1 MPQPF
6 QDWLKTQQQRIETVL
21 NDVLPP
27 LIIPHILQEV
37 MRYAALGGGKRI
49 RPLLT
54 FAVGELVNA
63 PVRCVEQ
70 VAAAIEL
77 IHVYSLVHD
86 DLPAMDDD
94 ILRRGKATTHIQY
107 GEAKAI
113 LAGDAL
119 QTRAFEILSTPK
131 LCASATQQLR
141 LIDILSNAAGG
152 RGMCGGQ
159 MLDLEAIGQQLNLAE
174 LEMMHIMKTGAMIRA
189 AVLMGAHCGEA
200 LSTSELDKLDHFA
213 KCIGLAFQVVDDIL
227 DAEGKTVELGKTA
240 GKDKLRHKPT
250 YVTLLGLS
258 EARNKAKALHEE
270 ARACLTL
277 FDERALRLYE
287 LADFIIK
294 RHY

>member
-6 QDWLKTQQQRIETVL
+6 KDWLKTQQQRMEVVL
-21 NDVLPP
+21 DAVLPTH
-27 LIIPHILQEV
+27 IIPHLLQEV
-37 MRYAALGGGKRI
+37 MRYAVLGGGKRI

-54 FAVGELVNA
+54 FAVGEVVDA
-63 PVRCVEQ
+63 PSQCIEQ

-94 ILRRGKATTHIQY
+94 KLRRGKATTHIQY

-119 QTRAFEILSTPK
+119 QTRAFEILSAPTLSIAAP
-131 LCASATQQLR
+131 QQLK
-141 LIDILSNAAGG
+141 LIEILSNAAGG

-159 MLDLEAIGQQLNLAE
+159 MFDLEAIGQPLNLAE
-174 LEMMHIMKTGAMIRA
+174 LEMMHIMKTGVMIRA
-189 AVLMGAHCGEA
+189 AVLMGAECGKA
-200 LSTSELDKLDHFA
+200 LSPSDLAKLDHFA
-213 KCIGLAFQVVDDIL
+213 KCMGLAFQIVDDIL
-227 DAEGKTVELGKTA
+227 DAEGKTVQLGKTA
-240 GKDKLRHKPT
+240 GKDKLCHKPT
-250 YVTLLGLS
+250 YVSLLGLS
-258 EARNKAKALHEE
+258 EAKNKAKTLYEE
-270 ARACLTL
+270 ARACLSV